1 MLQWRKAALVLGAA
15 AGLPMLLAATEAAAN
30 AGPNFCLGG
39 SDASTCQMQIDM
51 FNVPGGTV
59 PNYLA
64 SGYIK
69 IEVDLLDTKELEF
82 KLTSQTVSGVTYGF
96 NNLYANF
103 VAGMT
108 GLSVTQISATS
119 RSGGTDT
126 YGPIATGSF
135 TADGWGKFNTK
146 IPDVNTPSDPT
157 IALDFTL
164 SWTGSTALTDLLT
177 DQFMLLNGSTGNNVQ
192 SGGQSFALEMIPY
205 NADGNLATG
214 FGAWPACQDQGLTN
228 CVVVPTPEPG
238 SLAII
243 GGGLLGWAILR
254 RRRTA

>member
-1 MLQWRKAALVLGAA
+1 MLNLRKAALVLGTAA
-15 AGLPMLLAATEAAAN
+15 ALPMVLAATEAAAN

-51 FNVPGGTV
+51 FNVGGNP

-69 IEVDLLDTKELEF
+69 IEVDLLGTKELEF
-82 KLTSQTVSGVTYGF
+82 KLTSQTVNGVTYGF
-96 NNLYANF
+96 NNLFANF

-108 GLSVTQISATS
+108 GLSVSQVSATT

-126 YGPIATGSF
+126 YGPVATGSF
-135 TADGWGKFNTK
+135 TADGWGQFNTK
-146 IPDVNTPSDPT
+146 IPDTGNPSDPT
-157 IALDFTL
+157 VALDFTL
-164 SWTGSTALTDLLT
+164 SWTGSTSLADLLN
-177 DQFMLLNGSTGNNVQ
+177 DQFMLLNGDPGNGSVG
-192 SGGQSFALEMIPY
+192 GGQRFALEMIPF
-205 NADGNLATG
+205 NSDGNLATG
-214 FGAWPACQDQGLTN
+214 FGAWPSCQDQSVTD
-228 CVVVPTPEPG
+228 CVVINTPEPG

-254 RRRTA
+254 RRRAA